1 MRRRLGGLLARHAD
15 SRLVNVARG
24 LVRTVQFAPQI
35 ARGPAMLRVVWA
47 GVAFGLGRR
56 RPMTLRL
63 TAPRGPLSFTV
74 PDYAALRV
82 FAEVFLLREYEVD
95 IDPPPRTILDL
106 GANIGVSVLYFRR
119 RFPEARIIA
128 VEASPGLA
136 ELLRENTRT
145 LDVEVRAAA
154 VALAP
159 GTVMF
164 HESAESWAG
173 TTSSTAGV
181 GAIAV
186 PAIGFDDLLRETR
199 PDLVKLDVEGAEL
212 EFLPASR
219 ELCEVPYV
227 IGEIHAAPESRR
239 CAEALRALSG
249 FRITTSPPGPR
260 ERFTVFEAVAKHR

>member
-1 MRRRLGGLLARHAD
+1 MRQRSIALATRDAY
-15 SRLVNVARG
+15 SRLVDVAGG
-24 LVRTVQFAPQI
+24 LVRSIRLAVKI

-47 GVAFGLGRR
+47 GLAFRLGRT
-56 RPMTLRL
+56 RPVTLKL
-63 TAPRGPLSFTV
+63 TAPGGPLPFTV

-82 FAEVFLLREYEVD
+82 FVEVFLAREYEV
-95 IDPPPRTILDL
+95 IVDPPPRTILDL

-136 ELLRENTRT
+136 ALLRENTRT
-145 LDVEVRAAA
+145 LEVEVRAAA

-219 ELCEVPYV
+219 ELREVPHIV
-227 IGEIHAAPESRR
+227 GEIHAPPGSPRS
-239 CAEALRALSG
+239 AEALQALRG
-249 FRITTSPPGPR
+249 FRVTANPPSPR
-260 ERFTVFEAVAKHR
+260 ARFTVFQAVAEHR